1 MSVVAVPIVVDR
13 VRAREIDESVEG
25 HRGHAHTGVHLGHN
39 AISHDAHHNRQY
51 HNDVAIP
58 QPLQRSNDN
67 LAERDDREIGALVGD
82 KARDVLKRAP
92 AVVGCSRSRSRL
104 PPPESIHTTR
114 ILEPKIT

>member
-1 MSVVAVPIVVDR
+1 MFVVVSVVAVPVVVDR

-39 AISHDAHHNRQY
+39 AISHDSHHNRQY

-82 KARDVLKRAP
+82 KARDVL
-92 AVVGCSRSRSRL
+92 
-104 PPPESIHTTR
+104 
-114 ILEPKIT
+114 